1 MTKDE
6 AYYTKEEVMQLLNKP
21 STTFYREVNAGII
34 PSELEEGRER
44 GRKFPKEAIDAYIEM
59 LQHGDRERLKFVP
72 SSNSDLWARVQN
84 SKKIY
89 GENDTVSYRKV
100 LQWKKANKNIFMSV
114 KADDRLVGDVTLIPL
129 AETTIH
135 ALINNKILEK
145 DIPLAS
151 IRDWDAPEISMY
163 LSTTAIV
170 PCGNKHIDKARGRF
184 LIRETLKW
192 AVSLRQQ
199 YDIKNCYGIAV
210 SPEGQKILQHLGF
223 TAIND
228 QIAKKLGFRLIK
240 NHRPGFVLE
249 ESEGSSKLLRVFE
262 SMLPQP

>member
-44 GRKFPKEAIDAYIEM
+44 GRKFPKEAIDAYIET
-59 LQHGDRERLKFVP
+59 LQHGDRERLKFVL

-89 GENDTVSYRKV
+89 GENDSVSYRKI
-100 LQWKKANKNIFMSV
+100 LHWKETNKNIFMSV
-114 KADDRLVGDVTLIPL
+114 KVEDRFVGGVTLMPL

-163 LSTTAIV
+163 LSNIAIV
-170 PCGNKHIDKARGRF
+170 ACGNKRIDKARGRF

-192 AVSLRQQ
+192 ALSLRQR

-210 SPEGQKILQHLGF
+210 TSENEKILQHLGF
-223 TAIND
+223 TAIDD
-228 QIAKKLGFRLIK
+228 QIAKTIGFRLIK

-249 ESEGSSKLLRVFE
+249 ESEVSSKLLRAFE
-262 SMLPQP
+262 SKLSQV

>member
-1 MTKDE
+1 MSKDE
-6 AYYTKEEVMQLLNKP
+6 IYYTKEEVMQLLNKP

-44 GRKFPKEAIDAYIEM
+44 GRKFPKEAIDAYLEI
-59 LQHGDRERLKFVP
+59 LQHADRERLRFVP

-84 SKKIY
+84 SKKIS

-100 LQWKKANKNIFMSV
+100 LQWKEANKNIFMSV
-114 KADDRLVGDVTLIPL
+114 KAEDRLVGNVTLMPL

-145 DIPLAS
+145 DIPIAS
-151 IRDWDAPEISMY
+151 IRDWEAPEISVY
-163 LSTTAIV
+163 IPTIAIV
-170 PCGNKHIDKARGRF
+170 ACGNKRIDKARGHF

-192 AVSLRQQ
+192 ALSLRQQ
-199 YDIKNCYGIAV
+199 YDIKNYYGIAV
-210 SPEGQKILQHLGF
+210 TAEGEKLLQHLGF
-223 TAIND
+223 TLIND
-228 QIAKKLGFRLIK
+228 QIAKQLSLRLLK

-249 ESEGSSKLLRVFE
+249 DTEVPGQLLKAFESKLE
-262 SMLPQP
+262 G

>member
-1 MTKDE
+1 MTKDDM
-6 AYYTKEEVMQLLNKP
+6 YYTKEEVMQLLNKP
-21 STTFYREVNAGII
+21 TTTFYREVNAGII

-44 GRKFPKEAIDAYIEM
+44 GRKFPKEAIDAYLEM
-59 LQHGDRERLKFVP
+59 LQHADREHLKFVP

-100 LQWKKANKNIFMSV
+100 LQWKEANKNIFMSV
-114 KADDRLVGDVTLIPL
+114 KVEDRLVGGVTLLPL

-145 DIPLAS
+145 DIPLSA
-151 IRDWDAPEISMY
+151 IRDWDAPEVSMY
-163 LSTTAIV
+163 LPTIAIV
-170 PCGNKHIDKARGRF
+170 ACGNKRIDKARGRF

-192 AVSLRQQ
+192 AISLRQQ
-199 YDIKNCYGIAV
+199 YDVKNCYGIAV
-210 SPEGQKILQHLGF
+210 TAEGQKILQHLGF
-223 TAIND
+223 TSIND
-228 QIAKKLGFRLIK
+228 QVAKRLGFRLIK

-249 ESEGSSKLLRVFE
+249 EPDVSGGLLKAFECKL
-262 SMLPQP
+262 QG